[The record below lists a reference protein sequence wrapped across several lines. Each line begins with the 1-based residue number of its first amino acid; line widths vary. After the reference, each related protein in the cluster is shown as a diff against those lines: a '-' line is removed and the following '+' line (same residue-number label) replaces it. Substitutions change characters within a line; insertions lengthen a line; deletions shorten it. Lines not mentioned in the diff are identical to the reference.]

1 MLYNINDLK
10 VGSDQDIIL
19 LIKCVEQGESQ
30 NGAYFYIHFSC
41 FLRSNFYL

>member
-19 LIKCVEQGESQ
+19 LIKCVSRENHKMEL
-30 NGAYFYIHFSC
+30 I
-41 FLRSNFYL
+41 RD